1 MGIKCYKKIK
11 MGDMMKNDSVW
22 GKLFGG
28 GQVTAE
34 KAPAMHT
41 AQGCGCRG
49 EHSRKR
55 KHQGP
60 YGNELG
66 LFKEQ
71 AENTEVVV

>member
-1 MGIKCYKKIK
+1 M
-11 MGDMMKNDSVW
+11 
-22 GKLFGG
+22 
-28 GQVTAE
+28 TAE

-71 AENTEVVV
+71 AETTEVVV